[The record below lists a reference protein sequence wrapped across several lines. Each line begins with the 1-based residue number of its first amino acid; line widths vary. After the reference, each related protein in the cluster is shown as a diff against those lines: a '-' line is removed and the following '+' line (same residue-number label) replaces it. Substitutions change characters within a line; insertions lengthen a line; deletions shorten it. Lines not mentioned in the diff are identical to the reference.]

1 MFERFGGGGLG
12 FAIQHLTLEGR
23 ITICMLIVISLVSW
37 AVMVSKARQI
47 RKSKKLNAK
56 FLDAFRDA
64 IDPMELY
71 RKEQA
76 FEGAPLYGVYLEACE
91 ELDQQLKRETARKL
105 ASTSRKTKPN
115 GKTPMIPPLGMNTV
129 RVAAERGLGEE
140 VISLE
145 GGMIVLATAIS
156 GGPFIGLLGTVWGVM
171 ETFTGIAK
179 AQAANLTAMA
189 PGVAGALIATVTGLL
204 VAIPAL
210 FGYNYLLTKIRG
222 VTLEMDNFAAE
233 LNSLF
238 EYSYLRPSA
247 DAPAEEYEEA
257 EEEHAAHEEHRG
269 SFAMT
274 AAKQNAG

>member
-1 MFERFGGGGLG
+1 MFEKFSEGGLG

-23 ITICMLIVISLVSW
+23 ITICMLIVTSLVSW
-37 AVMVSKARQI
+37 VVMVGKSRQL
-47 RKSKKLNAK
+47 RKSRRFNAK
-56 FLDAFRDA
+56 FLEAFRDT

-71 RKEQA
+71 RKEQT
-76 FEGAPLYGVYLEACE
+76 FEGSPLYGVYLEACE
-91 ELDQQLKRETARKL
+91 ELDQQLKREAARKV
-105 ASTSRKTKPN
+105 ASRVGKAN
-115 GKTPMIPPLGMNTV
+115 GQTPMIPPLGMNTV

-140 VISLE
+140 VLSLE

-210 FGYNYLLTKIRG
+210 FGYNYLVTKIRG

-238 EYSYLRPSA
+238 EYSYLRTSSLASA
-247 DAPAEEYEEA
+247 QEHEEA
-257 EEEHAAHEEHRG
+257 EVELAMHEEHRA
-269 SFAMT
+269 SYAMT
-274 AAKQNAG
+274 ATKHNVG

>member
-1 MFERFGGGGLG
+1 
-12 FAIQHLTLEGR
+12 
-23 ITICMLIVISLVSW
+23 MLIVISLVSW
-37 AVMVSKARQI
+37 VVMVGKSRQI
-47 RKSKKLNAK
+47 RKSRKLNAK
-56 FLDAFRDA
+56 FLEAFRDTV
-64 IDPMELY
+64 DPMELY

-76 FEGAPLYGVYLEACE
+76 FEGAPLYGIYLEACE
-91 ELDQQLKRETARKL
+91 ELDQQLKRETARKV
-105 ASTSRKTKPN
+105 ASRAGKTKPN
-115 GKTPMIPPLGMNTV
+115 GQTSMIPPLGMNTV

-210 FGYNYLLTKIRG
+210 FGYNYLVTKVRG

-238 EYSYLRPSA
+238 EYSYLRTSSSSA
-247 DAPAEEYEEA
+247 QEHEEA
-257 EEEHAAHEEHRG
+257 EAEHAMHEEHRA
-269 SFAMT
+269 SYAMT
-274 AAKQNAG
+274 ATKHNVS